1 MSNLLKDR
9 VLDSDAEL
17 LCRMADDDQE
27 ALSLAVYRRHWEAL
41 FVSTVRVIGNRED
54 AEDIIQEVF
63 ASLWNRRKALNL
75 TGRLAGYLQVS
86 VKYKAINYIERNI
99 TRRHYLAALNEAV
112 KAGVPASPEV
122 LLQVKEVQ
130 QLIQTVIENMPP
142 KMREVFELSRS
153 HYLSHKE
160 IATRLGISEETVKKH
175 IQHALQLFR
184 SAMGKAPASVPALLF
199 YLLS

>member
-9 VLDSDAEL
+9 VLDSDVEL

-27 ALSLAVYRRHWEAL
+27 AFTSVYRRHWESL
-41 FVSTVRVIGNRED
+41 FITTVRVIGNKED

-63 ASLWNRRKALNL
+63 TSLWNRRKVLNL
-75 TGRLAGYLQVS
+75 TGPLAGYLQAS

-99 TRRHYLAALNEAV
+99 TRRHYLAALSEAA

-153 HYLSHKE
+153 HCLSHKE
-160 IATRLGISEETVKKH
+160 IAARLGISEETVKKH

>member
-1 MSNLLKDR
+1 LEDT
-9 VLDSDAEL
+9 VLDSDEDL
-17 LCRMADDDQE
+17 LHRMVDDDQ
-27 ALSLAVYRRHWEAL
+27 AAFTCLYRRHWEAL

-86 VKYKAINYIERNI
+86 VKYKAINYIDRNI
-99 TRRHYLAALNEAV
+99 TRRHYLETLSRVAD
-112 KAGVPASPEV
+112 AGTAASPEV
-122 LLQVKEVQ
+122 LLRVKEVQ
-130 QLIQTVIENMPP
+130 QLIQTVIESMPP
-142 KMREVFELSRS
+142 KMREVFQLSRRE
-153 HYLSHKE
+153 HLSHKE

-175 IQHALQLFR
+175 IQHAMQLLR
-184 SAMGKAPASVPALLF
+184 SALGKAPASIPALLF

>member
-27 ALSLAVYRRHWEAL
+27 AFTSVYRRHWEPL
-41 FVSTVRVIGNRED
+41 FVTTVRVIGNKED

-63 ASLWNRRKALNL
+63 TSLWNRRKVLNL
-75 TGRLAGYLQVS
+75 TGPLAGYLQAS

-130 QLIQTVIENMPP
+130 QMIQTVIENMPP

-160 IATRLGISEETVKKH
+160 IAARLGISEETVKKH

>member
-27 ALSLAVYRRHWEAL
+27 AFTSVYRRHWEPL
-41 FVSTVRVIGNRED
+41 FITTVRVIGNKED
-54 AEDIIQEVF
+54 AEDIIQEIF
-63 ASLWNRRKALNL
+63 TSLWNRRKVLNL
-75 TGRLAGYLQVS
+75 TGPLAGYLQAS

-160 IATRLGISEETVKKH
+160 IAARLGISEETVKKH

-184 SAMGKAPASVPALLF
+184 SAMGKAPVSVPALLF

>member
-9 VLDSDAEL
+9 VLDSDVEL

-27 ALSLAVYRRHWEAL
+27 AFTSVYRRHWESL
-41 FVSTVRVIGNRED
+41 FITTVRVIGNKED

-63 ASLWNRRKALNL
+63 TSLWNRRKVLNL
-75 TGRLAGYLQVS
+75 TGPLAGYLQAS

-99 TRRHYLAALNEAV
+99 TRRHYLAALNEAA

-160 IATRLGISEETVKKH
+160 IAARLGISEETVKKH